1 LKNGYPIANK
11 LARGEAGMKIV
22 ARIEKLAGVQFR
34 FDGRVFDSF
43 LDARREMATRAKLR
57 RDERAARASGRVM
70 TLQVSSA
77 SR

>member
-1 LKNGYPIANK
+1 
-11 LARGEAGMKIV
+11 MKIV

-57 RDERAARASGRVM
+57 RDERAARASRPSDDAAGLER
-70 TLQVSSA
+70 LQMSTNRGFRSVS
-77 SR
+77 RLPG

>member
-1 LKNGYPIANK
+1 
-11 LARGEAGMKIV
+11 MKIV

-57 RDERAARASGRVM
+57 RDERAAG
-70 TLQVSSA
+70 A
-77 SR
+77 SRPSDDAAGLERLQMSTNRGFRSVSRLPG